1 VCVCFWRDF
10 LVVIKISVWDDGG
23 EFGRCPFG
31 FFFPLYHTSST
42 VYLMS
47 LSDALMILEED
58 D

>member
-1 VCVCFWRDF
+1 VCVFWRDF